1 MGGEHPK
8 NRGKVRGTNETRIL
22 VAFEDDYRTYA
33 DALATAIRAARPH
46 LNVATTVGL
55 EALQAEVTHLDPH
68 LLICSSL
75 DPIFEQEGKLLAWVE
90 LSLDP
95 HQSSKFCVSGRR
107 WESLNPS
114 LEELLDVVEEAEQL
128 LLSSTRRAEAC

>member
-68 LLICSSL
+68 LLIC
-75 DPIFEQEGKLLAWVE
+75 
-90 LSLDP
+90 
-95 HQSSKFCVSGRR
+95 
-107 WESLNPS
+107 
-114 LEELLDVVEEAEQL
+114 
-128 LLSSTRRAEAC
+128 